1 MRLPGSW
8 GFRLAPKAR
17 QNHLKMELTVGDPG
31 YRLDLHEFGMRLVDG
46 CAEELADEEVR
57 YVIAWSR
64 SELINGCSNA
74 LVRLHGIAP
83 PRLGQCRSGTT
94 RRFSASDE
102 GPEIEMSS
110 QFR

>member
-1 MRLPGSW
+1 LRRSPGVVRVSVPWINSDALLTSAFEQIRLYSKTDITVSLRRTRALDDIVG
-8 GFRLAPKAR
+8 
-17 QNHLKMELTVGDPG
+17 TVGDPG

-74 LVRLHGIAP
+74 LGLT
-83 PRLGQCRSGTT
+83 QN
-94 RRFSASDE
+94 
-102 GPEIEMSS
+102 
-110 QFR
+110 